1 MRHRRPPPP
10 PSPAT
15 TGVAASVPDQVRRC
29 RIHRGLRPQPQP
41 ASLPPS
47 RPSAGAAPP
56 PRRRPLP
63 RPPCRHPP
71 PLSSPLASPP
81 HPWWPRSSAV
91 RSTST
96 ACSPV
101 PSPSCAGALLLPV
114 SVLPRLAAHRSID
127 MCLRCSASSR
137 AAALSPST
145 QPPPPP
151 PTSSPAPPSAAG
163 PLGLPNTRPGM
174 PTRPA
179 CNLFDEMAH
188 KDAASY
194 TAMSN
199 RG

>member
-1 MRHRRPPPP
+1 MVATLLRRALHLHR
-10 PSPAT
+10 
-15 TGVAASVPDQVRRC
+15 V
-29 RIHRGLRPQPQP
+29 
-41 ASLPPS
+41 LPC
-47 RPSAGAAPP
+47 
-56 PRRRPLP
+56 PLP
-63 RPPCRHPP
+63 F
-71 PLSSPLASPP
+71 
-81 HPWWPRSSAV
+81 
-91 RSTST
+91 
-96 ACSPV
+96 
-101 PSPSCAGALLLPV
+101 
-114 SVLPRLAAHRSID
+114 
-127 MCLRCSASSR
+127 LRR